1 MTDSARENISSPL
14 GGEGREG
21 GGSGDS
27 QSIAPQTPPPTPSPK
42 RRGATGLDYATPLE
56 SKVPLPR
63 WAAPLIVVAIAL
75 LLQFT
80 VRPLTGEYVERIVLD
95 SGIAVILAVSLNIVN
110 GYTGQF
116 SIGHA
121 AFFAIGGYT
130 AAAIT
135 YYTSLLLWN
144 DVSTAHFFTKTVIWL
159 FATVIGGIVAAG
171 AGWLVGLPSLRLKGD
186 YLAIVTLG
194 FGEIVRVLLQQTN
207 GQLYSRDEVHAATLG
222 QLIPPPIGGALGFIN
237 IPKVTL
243 LFWAVLFAGLTLIVA
258 WRLKR
263 STFGRSMIAIRENEI
278 AAESMGVNVT
288 RLKVWAF
295 VIGAFFAGVAGSLA
309 AHEMGQILTPGDA
322 GFSKSFDVVIMV
334 VLGGLGSISG
344 ATLAAILI
352 TVAGEWLRGPTH
364 IWYVFVPLLILRLIF
379 WPDKRAKAAI
389 VWGIAIAAVEGI
401 RSLALYEQIDLGEY
415 RMIIFALVL
424 ILTMILRPGGL
435 FGTTEVTDVLS
446 MRRRLQEAQW

>member
-1 MTDSARENISSPL
+1 MSRA
-14 GGEGREG
+14 
-21 GGSGDS
+21 
-27 QSIAPQTPPPTPSPK
+27 AV
-42 RRGATGLDYATPLE
+42 ATLQYATPLA
-56 SKVPLPR
+56 SHVALPR
-63 WAAPLIVVAIAL
+63 WIAPLIVVAVAL
-75 LLQFT
+75 LLQLT
-80 VRPLTGEYVERIVLD
+80 VRPVAGGYVERVVLD

-130 AAAIT
+130 AAGLT
-135 YYTSLLLWN
+135 YYASLQLWN
-144 DVSTAHFFTKTVIWL
+144 DTSSLHFWGQTPIWL
-159 FATVIGGIVAAG
+159 AATLAGGLIAAL
-171 AGWLVGLPSLRLKGD
+171 AGWLVGLPSLRLRGD

-207 GQLYSRDEVHAATLG
+207 GQLYSRDEMHAASPG
-222 QLIPPPIGGALGFIN
+222 QWIPPPVGGALGFIN
-237 IPKVTL
+237 IPKTTL
-243 LFWAVLFAGLTLIVA
+243 LFWSICFAGMTLIVA

-263 STFGRSMIAIRENEI
+263 STFGRAMIAIRENEI

-322 GFSKSFDVVIMV
+322 GFAQSFDVVIMV

-344 ATLAAILI
+344 AALAAVLI
-352 TVAGEWLRGPTH
+352 TVANEWLRGPTH
-364 IWYVFVPLLILRLIF
+364 IWYVFAPLLILRLIF
-379 WPDKRAKAAI
+379 WPAGRCRAAI
-389 VWGIAIAAVEGI
+389 GWSSAIVAVEVA
-401 RSLALYEQIDLGEY
+401 RSLALYANIDLGEY

-424 ILTMILRPGGL
+424 ILTMILRPSGL
-435 FGTTEVTDVLS
+435 FGTAEVTDVLA
-446 MRRRLQEAQW
+446 MRRKLASEGTSE